1 MRRPFITYSGQNP
14 WNCARESTDMGKW
27 PERLRNKSD
36 AMQLFTADLVYA
48 IIGSTIYVQD
58 VEWLL

>member
-1 MRRPFITYSGQNP
+1 
-14 WNCARESTDMGKW
+14 MGKW

-36 AMQLFTADLVYA
+36 AMQHFTADLVYA

>member
-1 MRRPFITYSGQNP
+1 MKLILPSCNLLQIVSSFFFYVET
-14 WNCARESTDMGKW
+14 
-27 PERLRNKSD
+27 KS
-36 AMQLFTADLVYA
+36 FDLVYA

>member
-1 MRRPFITYSGQNP
+1 
-14 WNCARESTDMGKW
+14 MGKW